1 MPYLHKNKERQIRKK
16 GSNEPSINLTVC
28 LVRAI
33 NRKSTYTEE
42 NDQLDHAQKWN
53 LRKKH
58 FIVESA
64 EGKQRMR
71 GHKFT
76 PPPLRLYRRGKATV
90 PTVKSRSRPPKR
102 RNRSPTRTPPKLIV
116 AADGSGDVFPRE
128 LPEGYMQ
135 SSFSTRVRTVG
146 FGPRPRG
153 ATVGDWT
160 FGSSPHP
167 RKCSLT
173 RLQGPNERKTSIP
186 ECDKW
191 LLRSTSIKTKTFGE

>member
-1 MPYLHKNKERQIRKK
+1 MPYLHKNEERQIRKK
-16 GSNEPSINLTVC
+16 GSNKPSINLAVC

-33 NRKSTYTEE
+33 NRKTTHTEE
-42 NDQLDHAQKWN
+42 NDQLNHARKWN
-53 LRKKH
+53 LRKKR

-64 EGKQRMR
+64 EGKQSLR
-71 GHKFT
+71 GHRIY
-76 PPPLRLYRRGKATV
+76 PPLRLYRRGKATV

-102 RNRSPTRTPPKLIV
+102 RNRSPTRKPPKLTV
-116 AADGSGDVFPRE
+116 AADGSGDVLPRE
-128 LPEGYMQ
+128 LPEGYLQ
-135 SSFSTRVRTVG
+135 SSSSTRVRTVG

-173 RLQGPNERKTSIP
+173 CSQGPNEMKPSIP
-186 ECDKW
+186 EG
-191 LLRSTSIKTKTFGE
+191 IG